1 MTSLPID
8 SAGDFQG
15 VGGGKVNSLSQ
26 TKKRSAGWWIMGFI
40 GMLAP
45 ATLTFFALRS
55 MLKPTSYNFSS
66 PDYIMYEPSSVNPLV
81 FVVAGVVVMLFVFI
95 ALLDLGVFGPLS
107 IGLVLFSVLIFLIS
121 VGVGSDANEY
131 KLKTWL
137 NSNEGLSVKA
147 DPIGENS
154 ILRSFKSG
162 GAISYTEG
170 NGEAAYGFFS
180 EVSENKYMFT
190 RLAPVE
196 E

>member
-15 VGGGKVNSLSQ
+15 VGGGKVKSLSQ

-40 GMLAP
+40 GMLTP
-45 ATLTFFALRS
+45 ATLTFFALHSLIRPS
-55 MLKPTSYNFSS
+55 SYNFSS
-66 PDYIMYEPSSVNPLV
+66 SDYVMYEPGFVDPLV
-81 FVVAGVVVMLFVFI
+81 FVVAGVVVMLFVLI
-95 ALLDLGVFGPLS
+95 VLLDLGVFGPLS
-107 IGLVLFSVLIFLIS
+107 MGLVLFSLLIFLIS
-121 VGVGSDANEY
+121 VGVGSDNDEY
-131 KLKTWL
+131 KLKAWL

-147 DPIGENS
+147 DPVGGDS
-154 ILRSFKSG
+154 ILRSLKNG
-162 GAISYTEG
+162 GAISYTEE
-170 NGEAAYGFFS
+170 NGEASYGFFS